1 METSASGG
9 QSPQPT
15 NSPSP
20 QNQAPKEATVSADQ
34 EPWKQAKHKVK
45 FGGQE
50 REITYDELIRDYQ
63 NGKESTRRYQEAA
76 RLASEAQSVNQAL
89 EKGDVKFLVDK
100 LGPQRARQMFENYL
114 IEQMEYDELP
124 EERKELLSERKRRE
138 ELERKMKDIE
148 ERETRTRQEQLA
160 AQAVA
165 ELDAEISDALREAGK
180 KANPRLALRI
190 IEQIEANLKAKGERI
205 PAKEALKYATRS
217 VTEDIG
223 SYLADLSPE
232 EAMSILPKSLIDS
245 LMKAKVDRVLDT
257 RTSAR
262 SKPAQA
268 APRKDDSPM
277 TIEKKFAEMEN
288 KFKRKG

>member
-1 METSASGG
+1 METSVSGG
-9 QSPQPT
+9 QSPQQT
-15 NSPSP
+15 AP
-20 QNQAPKEATVSADQ
+20 QNQAPQEASVATEQQ
-34 EPWKQAKHKVK
+34 EPWKAAKHKVK

-50 REITYDELIRDYQ
+50 REVSYDELIRDYQ
-63 NGKESTRRYQEAA
+63 NAKESTRRYQEAA

-100 LGPQRARQMFENYL
+100 LGPQKARQMFENYL

-124 EERKELLSERKRRE
+124 EEKKELLSERKRRE

-148 ERETRTRQEQLA
+148 DRETRTRQEQLA

-165 ELDAEISDALREAGK
+165 ELDAEISDALKEAGR

-205 PAKEALKYATRS
+205 PAKEALKYATKS

-223 SYLADLSPE
+223 AYLSDLSPE
-232 EAMSILPKSLIDS
+232 EAMAILPKSLVDS
-245 LMKAKVDRVLDT
+245 LMKAKVEKVLDN
-257 RTSAR
+257 RTSSR
-262 SKPAQA
+262 VKPSQSVAK
-268 APRKDDSPM
+268 KDDGPM

-288 KFKRKG
+288 KFKRRG

>member
-1 METSASGG
+1 METSVSGG

-15 NSPSP
+15 TP
-20 QNQAPKEATVSADQ
+20 QNQAPESKASVPVEQQ
-34 EPWKQAKHKVK
+34 EPWKAAKHKVK

-50 REITYDELIRDYQ
+50 REVSYDELIRDYQ
-63 NGKESTRRYQEAA
+63 NAKESTRRYQEAA
-76 RLASEAQSVNQAL
+76 RLAQEAQSVNQAL

-100 LGPQRARQMFENYL
+100 LGPQKARQMFENYL

-165 ELDAEISDALREAGK
+165 ELDAEISDALKEAGK

-205 PAKEALKYATRS
+205 PAKEALKYATKS

-223 SYLADLSPE
+223 AYLADLSPE
-232 EAMSILPKSLIDS
+232 EAMSILPKSLVDS

-262 SKPAQA
+262 SKPSQPMA
-268 APRKDDSPM
+268 RKDDAPM

-288 KFKRKG
+288 KFKRRG

>member
-1 METSASGG
+1 METSVSGG

-15 NSPSP
+15 TP
-20 QNQAPKEATVSADQ
+20 QNQAPDQKASVPVEQQ

-50 REITYDELIRDYQ
+50 REVSYDELIRDYQ
-63 NGKESTRRYQEAA
+63 NAKESTRRYQEAA
-76 RLASEAQSVNQAL
+76 RLAQEAQSVNQAL

-100 LGPQRARQMFENYL
+100 LGPQKARQMFENYL

-148 ERETRTRQEQLA
+148 ERETRTRQEHLA

-165 ELDAEISDALREAGK
+165 ELDAEISDALKEAGK

-205 PAKEALKYATRS
+205 PAKEALKYATKS

-223 SYLADLSPE
+223 AYLADLTPE
-232 EAMSILPKSLIDS
+232 EAMSILPKSLVDS

-262 SKPAQA
+262 SKPAQSVA
-268 APRKDDSPM
+268 RKDDAPM

-288 KFKRKG
+288 KFKRRG

>member
-1 METSASGG
+1 METSTSGG

-15 NSPSP
+15 NP
-20 QNQAPKEATVSADQ
+20 QNQAPDQMATVPAEQQ
-34 EPWKQAKHKVK
+34 EPWKTAKHKVK

-50 REITYDELIRDYQ
+50 REVSYDELIRDYQ

-76 RLASEAQSVNQAL
+76 RLASEAQNVNQAL

-100 LGPQRARQMFENYL
+100 LGPQKARQMFENYL

-124 EERKELLSERKRRE
+124 QERKELLSERKRRE
-138 ELERKMKDIE
+138 ELERKMGEIE

-160 AQAVA
+160 DQAVA
-165 ELDAEISDALREAGK
+165 ELDAEISDALKEAGR

-190 IEQIEANLKAKGERI
+190 IEQIEANLKAKGQRI
-205 PAKEALKYATRS
+205 PAKEALKHATKS

-223 SYLADLSPE
+223 AYLSDLSPE
-232 EAMSILPKSLIDS
+232 EAMAILPKSLVDS
-245 LMKAKVDRVLDT
+245 LMKAKVNRVLDN
-257 RTSAR
+257 RTSLR
-262 SKPAQA
+262 SKPGQSMARQE
-268 APRKDDSPM
+268 DSPM

-288 KFKRKG
+288 KFKRRG